1 LVVDAQEDGGRLV
14 GGGEDVGLVDVAFAD
29 GAVAVDNQADAV
41 VGLRIGLAVTGLA
54 HRVADTVQRMAADHH
69 VEVMEAHLLGIPV
82 AGFLPGEDAQQAL
95 DRQPHQHR
103 QAVFPMTG
111 KDVVEAAE
119 CGVDTDLNGF
129 LAE

>member
-1 LVVDAQEDGGRLV
+1 M
-14 GGGEDVGLVDVAFAD
+14 
-29 GAVAVDNQADAV
+29 
-41 VGLRIGLAVTGLA
+41 A
-54 HRVADTVQRMAADHH
+54 HCIADTVQRVTADHH
-69 VEVMEAHLLGIPV
+69 VEVVEAHFFGIPV

-103 QAVFPMTG
+103 QAVFPVAG
-111 KDVVEAAE
+111 KDVVELAE